1 MTAAL
6 AHAPSVVDAL
16 ARTPASDVKKLG
28 WRGVMR
34 QVGRD
39 GAVVVTHHD
48 RPEAVILSTDEYQ
61 RLARAAAAAQARQD
75 DALAT
80 LRRQFDER
88 LAALAAPDA
97 GTRLRG
103 VFGQAPALHGQV
115 RAGQTH

>member
-1 MTAAL
+1 MTTAV
-6 AHAPSVVDAL
+6 AHAPTAVDAL

-61 RLARAAAAAQARQD
+61 RLAQAAAAAQARQD
-75 DALAT
+75 DALTT

-88 LAALAAPDA
+88 LAALATPDA

-103 VFGQAPALHGQV
+103 VFAQAPTLDGQV
-115 RAGQTH
+115 RAGQAH

>member
-6 AHAPSVVDAL
+6 TLAPSAVDAL

-48 RPEAVILSTDEYQ
+48 RPEAVILSTDAYQ
-61 RLARAAAAAQARQD
+61 RLVQ
-75 DALAT
+75 
-80 LRRQFDER
+80 
-88 LAALAAPDA
+88 
-97 GTRLRG
+97 
-103 VFGQAPALHGQV
+103 
-115 RAGQTH
+115 AGQTP